1 MQADK
6 ISEES
11 QYAKIVGLVRK
22 AQKAKKP
29 NRVLIKL
36 ARFSLGAFTVRYS

>member
-11 QYAKIVGLVRK
+11 QYAKIVMLVRK
-22 AQKAKKP
+22 AQEDTNP
-29 NRVLIKL
+29 TN
-36 ARFSLGAFTVRYS
+36 